1 MLKHSQHTFS
11 GIHEQNFYEQKT
23 SLNKK
28 TTVLA
33 FSEITLSTSTNGKC
47 THRIRKLPIL
57 MLSSYFK

>member
-47 THRIRKLPIL
+47 IH
-57 MLSSYFK
+57 

>member
-11 GIHEQNFYEQKT
+11 GIQNFYEQKT

-47 THRIRKLPIL
+47 IH
-57 MLSSYFK
+57 